1 MSTYRFTTRVGY
13 PDVDMNFKLT
23 MPGAM
28 RMMQEAAI
36 YHSDQSGYSFKTMDK
51 TRVHWIVVGWRVR
64 MVNEAGWGETLH
76 VNTWPRTM
84 SRVTSE
90 RDFRITNEQGETIC
104 IATSNW
110 ILVNLDTGRAARV
123 TPELAAA
130 YDLDPTP
137 VFPEPLSPIPLDDGV
152 ETYVGT
158 VLRRDIDSNHHVNN
172 LIYLDYAKQA
182 MPEDVYSR
190 PFKELAVRYSRELLL
205 GDVFHCIYH
214 HQDGCHTV
222 ELLSETGT
230 KHAQVTF
237 ME

>member
-13 PDVDMNFKLT
+13 PDVDMDFKLT
-23 MPGAM
+23 IPGAL

-36 YHSDQSGYSFKTMDK
+36 YHSDQSGYSINTREK
-51 TRVHWIVVGWRVR
+51 TRVHWIIVGWRVQ
-64 MVNEAGWGETLH
+64 MLAQVGWGEELY
-76 VNTWPRTM
+76 VDTWPRTM

-90 RDFRITNEQGETIC
+90 RDFRISNDRGEVVC

-123 TPELAAA
+123 TPEIAAA
-130 YDLDPTP
+130 YELDPTP
-137 VFPEPLSPIPLDDGV
+137 VFPEPMPELKLDAGV
-152 ETYVGT
+152 ETYVGK

-182 MPEDVYSR
+182 LPEDVYLK
-190 PFKELAVRYSRELLL
+190 PFRGLYAKYSRELLL
-205 GDVFHCIYH
+205 GDVFRCIYH
-214 HQDGCHTV
+214 CEDGCHTV
-222 ELLSETGT
+222 ELLGETGT